1 VFLTTASKDNATGN
15 FMMVSLIQSNFHGFG
30 SGLVVPGLGF
40 ALQVGA
46 EKLTLRQPKN

>member
-1 VFLTTASKDNATGN
+1 MYLATASKNNATGD

-40 ALQVGA
+40 ALQVGG